1 MPLTISQSITTQN
14 DLLAAMWFSIFLYY
28 FVDFIQMEKLTFDRG
43 QREKLVI
50 IGAAVA
56 FAFLTKTSVCA
67 SMLFFMPWLFCVC
80 LRRKDSV
87 AKITQ
92 SAVLAGGTLVVLISE
107 TLIRTY
113 ISCGSLMA
121 DTTSA
126 NIMVATKNVKYII
139 VNICKNFSLLITQH
153 IFRPLNGVVY
163 RFAIRLGELLQ
174 VDFNNEAISYHG
186 FDFLHHMN
194 MGDDMYSH
202 DKTPS
207 ALVTYLALLAGIVL
221 LVAIVCVI
229 VKKLCGKE
237 KIAMAGTAGKNGAM
251 PTESADAVNSKWY
264 QRINIGLCVSSWL
277 SLGFIMALLRWQ
289 PWGTRLMYPALTV
302 MVLMIANV
310 LSAVCKSEKN
320 SAISLGESNDLKRNS
335 LFASRADMR
344 KAVFILPIILLG
356 IILCKASV
364 SYNMQPAV
372 ENIKAGCE
380 DRLSRYFR
388 YNNRYT
394 AYQQILAKT
403 EELGCKKIGVSIS
416 GDGYDYPL
424 WLMYEKETEDT
435 LLYHVILDED
445 DVNEMDDRTDLPEC
459 ILYVEHG
466 TIEVGESRTYQ
477 GENYTCVYV
486 SDVNPDAPDAVLVRE

>member
-1 MPLTISQSITTQN
+1 
-14 DLLAAMWFSIFLYY
+14 
-28 FVDFIQMEKLTFDRG
+28 
-43 QREKLVI
+43 
-50 IGAAVA
+50 
-56 FAFLTKTSVCA
+56 
-67 SMLFFMPWLFCVC
+67 
-80 LRRKDSV
+80 
-87 AKITQ
+87 
-92 SAVLAGGTLVVLISE
+92 
-107 TLIRTY
+107 
-113 ISCGSLMA
+113 
-121 DTTSA
+121 
-126 NIMVATKNVKYII
+126 
-139 VNICKNFSLLITQH
+139 
-153 IFRPLNGVVY
+153 
-163 RFAIRLGELLQ
+163 
-174 VDFNNEAISYHG
+174 
-186 FDFLHHMN
+186 
-194 MGDDMYSH
+194 
-202 DKTPS
+202 
-207 ALVTYLALLAGIVL
+207 
-221 LVAIVCVI
+221 
-229 VKKLCGKE
+229 
-237 KIAMAGTAGKNGAM
+237 
-251 PTESADAVNSKWY
+251 
-264 QRINIGLCVSSWL
+264 
-277 SLGFIMALLRWQ
+277 
-289 PWGTRLMYPALTV
+289 